1 MAVNTVRGVVNLG
14 PRLTK
19 NIASKVKSLPLKVA
33 SNPETSKIISLLKTK
48 AKEAKEITATT
59 LSKVKTIP
67 LKLKESLKGIKIVP
81 NDYHGQSI
89 EGLTKIPYQ
98 ITKNFDHMRIAPD
111 VWPLQN
117 NENIRMIE
125 SRLKQDFN
133 NMHDIPD
140 VLAQNMENLKHNID
154 HFSRRIPNQMREN
167 VRNINIPD
175 GLKPNRENTERLQH
189 RLLATV
195 DDAKTV
201 GRKLSDS
208 IKYADRIPLKENMAN
223 TEALLRTIPDQVT
236 EDLENMRN
244 IPHHLRQNLESYKSI
259 PYHFKKNLEN
269 MKSIPHL
276 FWTKLGRTDLT
287 NSAVDQER
295 ITDERS
301 EEKKRQIP
309 SKEDRKMEEFFKKI
323 IYAYL
328 VENDA

>member
-1 MAVNTVRGVVNLG
+1 MAVNTVRGVVNFG
-14 PRLTK
+14 PRLTNK
-19 NIASKVKSLPLKVA
+19 IASKVKSIPRP
-33 SNPETSKIISLLKTK
+33 NPETSKILSLLKTK
-48 AKEAKEITATT
+48 ANEAKEITATT

-67 LKLKESLKGIKIVP
+67 LKLKEGLKGIKIVP
-81 NDYHGQSI
+81 NDYHGPSI

-98 ITKNFDHMRIAPD
+98 LTKNFDHIRVVPEA
-111 VWPLQN
+111 WPLQN

-125 SRLKQDFN
+125 SKLKRDFE
-133 NMHDIPD
+133 NMQDIPH
-140 VLAQNMENLKHNID
+140 VLAQNMENLKHNLD

-167 VRNINIPD
+167 IRNINIPD

-195 DDAKTV
+195 AGAKTV

-208 IKYADRIPLKENMAN
+208 IKYADRIPLEENLAN

-236 EDLENMRN
+236 EDLEKMRN

-259 PYHFKKNLEN
+259 PYRFTKNLEN
-269 MKSIPHL
+269 MRSIPHL
-276 FWTKLGRTDLT
+276 FWTKLGRTDL
-287 NSAVDQER
+287 AADQKR
-295 ITDERS
+295 ISDERT
-301 EEKKRQIP
+301 EEKKRP
-309 SKEDRKMEEFFKKI
+309 LGSKENRKMEEFFKKI